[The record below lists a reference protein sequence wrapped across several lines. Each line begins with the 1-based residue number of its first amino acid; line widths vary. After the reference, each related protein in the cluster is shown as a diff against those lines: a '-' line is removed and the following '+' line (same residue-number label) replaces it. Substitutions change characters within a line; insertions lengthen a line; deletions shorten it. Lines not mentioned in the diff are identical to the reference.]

1 MMSLEKAIRL
11 VEGEVSNDSIRE
23 PSPGYVAD
31 GLTPKVVFYPRDVD
45 ELSIMMK
52 NISKEGLKVIP
63 MVNRSK
69 LFLGNVPKGYDV
81 ALDLG
86 RVHRVIELDLEEMV
100 GVFGV
105 SASLMDVRRELSR
118 LNRRLPIDPPL
129 SSRSSIGG
137 VFSCNLFGPL
147 AYTFMSTRDITLRVR
162 AVMPDGTMVRWGTG
176 MIKDVAGY
184 NIKRLFI
191 GSCGSL
197 GIIYEVMTRIAAI
210 PEVISVA
217 RLNGE
222 LDLLIM
228 RRLKPVGAVVING
241 TTYLRFEGVK
251 EEVEYRLGKLSEVSR
266 SDVFY
271 GGEAD
276 DLWYRLTSMDELFDN
291 YTTVLKVIT
300 PQYVLGDALK
310 GVRAD
315 YVVKMPML
323 GEVYLGFGRP
333 LNLDFINSL
342 RTRVSELGGYVITM
356 KAPLDVKRNIDV
368 WGLQQNLDI
377 MAKLKSV
384 FDPGNTMCYGRFVG
398 GI

>member
-1 MMSLEKAIRL
+1 
-11 VEGEVSNDSIRE
+11 
-23 PSPGYVAD
+23 
-31 GLTPKVVFYPRDVD
+31 
-45 ELSIMMK
+45 
-52 NISKEGLKVIP
+52 
-63 MVNRSK
+63 
-69 LFLGNVPKGYDV
+69 
-81 ALDLG
+81 
-86 RVHRVIELDLEEMV
+86 
-100 GVFGV
+100 
-105 SASLMDVRRELSR
+105 
-118 LNRRLPIDPPL
+118 
-129 SSRSSIGG
+129 
-137 VFSCNLFGPL
+137 
-147 AYTFMSTRDITLRVR
+147 MSTRDITLRVR
-162 AVMPDGTMVRWGTG
+162 AVMPDGTIVRWGTG

-310 GVRAD
+310 GIRAD
-315 YVVKMPML
+315 YVVKMPVL
-323 GEVYLGFGRP
+323 GEAYLGFREP

>member
-1 MMSLEKAIRL
+1 
-11 VEGEVSNDSIRE
+11 
-23 PSPGYVAD
+23 
-31 GLTPKVVFYPRDVD
+31 
-45 ELSIMMK
+45 
-52 NISKEGLKVIP
+52 
-63 MVNRSK
+63 
-69 LFLGNVPKGYDV
+69 
-81 ALDLG
+81 
-86 RVHRVIELDLEEMV
+86 
-100 GVFGV
+100 
-105 SASLMDVRRELSR
+105 
-118 LNRRLPIDPPL
+118 LPIDPPL

-162 AVMPDGTMVRWGTG
+162 AVMPDGTIVRWGTG

-323 GEVYLGFGRP
+323 GEAYLGFVGS

-342 RTRVSELGGYVITM
+342 RTRVSELGGYVIIM